1 VDEPPGVNLAGET
14 GQAAPVELDVGADE
28 PDVDEPEPEVDEEPE
43 PESDEED
50 EDEDDEP
57 EPPESDEE
65 AAGTVLEEPERLSVR

>member
-28 PDVDEPEPEVDEEPE
+28 PDVEEPELEVDEEPE
-43 PESDEED
+43 PESDEDD
-50 EDEDDEP
+50 EDDDEP